1 MRNICVMNRATISLA
16 SLALLALS
24 GGVATAWAADDCKSR
39 GELDTNYCD
48 ENNDLVAEPPKD
60 KAKWKDPSTLVF
72 AYTPIEDPAVY
83 ANLFKGFTEY
93 LGACTQKKIV
103 YYTVQ
108 SNAAQIEA
116 MRSGRLHV
124 AGLASGE
131 TGFAVNLA
139 GAVPFAIKGNKDGP
153 RMYRQVVVVKK
164 ESTIKTIADLK
175 GRKVAHTA
183 PSSNSGHLAPLA
195 LFPKEGVTPGKD
207 YTILFSG
214 KHDQSLA
221 GVLKGDYEAA
231 PITSDIYD
239 RWIMR
244 GQMKA
249 DDTRII
255 YRSGTFPTSSFA
267 HAHDLTPVLADKIK
281 KCFFDYKFSA
291 EMQKEFLGDDRFL
304 PVDYKKDWELVRSV
318 AVASGTPYNRAQFDK
333 ENKKK

>member
-1 MRNICVMNRATISLA
+1 MPLRSLYRV
-16 SLALLALS
+16 LAAALI
-24 GGVATAWAADDCKSR
+24 VTPLTAFAADDCKNR

-48 ENNDLVAEPPKD
+48 EDKNLVAEAPKD
-60 KAKWKDPSTLVF
+60 KSKWKDPNTLVF

-93 LGACTQKKIV
+93 LAACTQKKVV

-116 MRSGRLHV
+116 MRSGRLHI

-164 ESTIKTIADLK
+164 DSPFKVLADLK
-175 GRKVAHTA
+175 GKKVAHTA

-195 LFPKEGVTPGKD
+195 LFPKEGITPGKD
-207 YTILFSG
+207 YNILFSG

-221 GVLKGDYEAA
+221 GVLKGDYDAA

-244 GQMKA
+244 GLMKA

-255 YRSGTFPTSSFA
+255 YRSGQFPTSAFA
-267 HAHDLTPVLADKIK
+267 HSHDLTPVLADKIK
-281 KCFFDYKFSA
+281 QCFFDYKFSA
-291 EMQKEFLGDDRFL
+291 ELQKEFLGDDRFL
-304 PVDYKKDWELVRSV
+304 PVDYKKDWELVRAV

-333 ENKKK
+333 ESAKTK

>member
-1 MRNICVMNRATISLA
+1 MRITC
-16 SLALLALS
+16 LS
-24 GGVATAWAADDCKSR
+24 GAIMVSLVLGASVARAADDCKNR
-39 GELDTNYCD
+39 GELDSNYCD
-48 ENNDLVAEPPKD
+48 EDKNLVAEPPKD
-60 KAKWKDPSTLVF
+60 KAKWKDPATLVF

-83 ANLFKGFTEY
+83 ANLFKSFTEY

-195 LFPKEGVTPGKD
+195 LFPKEGITPGKD
-207 YTILFSG
+207 YNILFSG

-221 GVLKGDYEAA
+221 GVLKGDYDAA

-267 HAHDLTPVLADKIK
+267 YAHDLAPALAEKIK
-281 KCFFDYKFSA
+281 KCFFDYKFSP

-304 PVDYKKDWELVRSV
+304 PVDYKKDWELVRAV

>member
-1 MRNICVMNRATISLA
+1 MKQKLPRTLRRSIVAALA
-16 SLALLALS
+16 IAPLCAY
-24 GGVATAWAADDCKSR
+24 AADDCKNR

-48 ENNDLVAEPPKD
+48 EDNNLVAEAPKD
-60 KAKWKDPSTLVF
+60 KSKWKDPNTLVF

-93 LGACTQKKIV
+93 LSTCTSKKVV
-103 YYTVQ
+103 YFTVQ

-139 GAVPFAIKGNKDGP
+139 GAVPFAIKGSKDGP

-164 ESTIKTIADLK
+164 DSTIKTIADLK

-183 PSSNSGHLAPLA
+183 PSRNSGHLAPLA

-207 YTILFSG
+207 YNIVFSG

-231 PITSDIYD
+231 PITSDIFD
-239 RWIMR
+239 RWVMR

-249 DDTRII
+249 DDVRII
-255 YRSGTFPTSSFA
+255 YRSGTFPTSAFA
-267 HAHDLTPVLADKIK
+267 HSHDLAPALSEKIK

-291 EMQKEFLGDDRFL
+291 ELQKEFLGDDRFL
-304 PVDYKKDWELVRSV
+304 PVDYKKDWELVRAV

-333 ENKKK
+333 ENAKKK

>member
-1 MRNICVMNRATISLA
+1 MNIARRT
-16 SLALLALS
+16 
-24 GGVATAWAADDCKSR
+24 ATAAATLAALAMTLGATTVAAADDCKSR
-39 GELDTNYCD
+39 GELDSNYCD
-48 ENNDLVAEPPKD
+48 ENGDLVAEPPKD
-60 KAKWKDPSTLVF
+60 KSKWKDPNTLVF

-83 ANLFKGFTEY
+83 QNLFKGFTDY
-93 LGACTQKKIV
+93 LAACTQKKVV

-153 RMYRQVVVVKK
+153 RLYRQVVVVKK
-164 ESTIKTIADLK
+164 DSPIRTIADLK
-175 GRKVAHTA
+175 GKKVAHTS

-195 LFPKEGVTPGKD
+195 LFPKEGITPGKD
-207 YTILFSG
+207 YNIVFSG

-221 GVLKGDYEAA
+221 GVLKGDYDAA

-239 RWIMR
+239 RWVMR

-249 DDTRII
+249 DDVRII
-255 YRSGTFPTSSFA
+255 YRSGTFPTSAFA
-267 HAHDLTPVLADKIK
+267 HSHDLAPALADKVK
-281 KCFFDYKFSA
+281 KCFFDYKFSP
-291 EMQKEFLGDDRFL
+291 ELQKEFLGDDRFL
-304 PVDYKKDWELVRSV
+304 PVDYKKDWELVRAV

-333 ENKKK
+333 ENAKKK

>member
-1 MRNICVMNRATISLA
+1 M
-16 SLALLALS
+16 
-24 GGVATAWAADDCKSR
+24 
-39 GELDTNYCD
+39 
-48 ENNDLVAEPPKD
+48 
-60 KAKWKDPSTLVF
+60 
-72 AYTPIEDPAVY
+72 
-83 ANLFKGFTEY
+83 
-93 LGACTQKKIV
+93 
-103 YYTVQ
+103 
-108 SNAAQIEA
+108 
-116 MRSGRLHV
+116 
-124 AGLASGE
+124 
-131 TGFAVNLA
+131 
-139 GAVPFAIKGNKDGP
+139 
-153 RMYRQVVVVKK
+153 VVKK

-207 YTILFSG
+207 YNILFSG

-267 HAHDLTPVLADKIK
+267 YAHDLSPVLADKIK

-291 EMQKEFLGDDRFL
+291 ELQKEFLGDDRFL
-304 PVDYKKDWELVRSV
+304 PVDYKKDWELVRAV

-333 ENKKK
+333 ENAKKK

>member
-1 MRNICVMNRATISLA
+1 MQLRFLHRAIA
-16 SLALLALS
+16 AIFM
-24 GGVATAWAADDCKSR
+24 VAPLTAFAADDCQNR
-39 GELDTNYCD
+39 GELDSNYCD
-48 ENNDLVAEPPKD
+48 EDKNLVAEAPKD
-60 KAKWKDPSTLVF
+60 KARWKDPNTLVF

-93 LGACTQKKIV
+93 LASCTQKKVV

-116 MRSGRLHV
+116 MRSGRLHI

-164 ESTIKTIADLK
+164 ESPFKVLADLK
-175 GRKVAHTA
+175 GKKVAHTA

-195 LFPKEGVTPGKD
+195 LFPKEGITPGKD
-207 YTILFSG
+207 YNILFSG

-221 GVLKGDYEAA
+221 GVLKGDYDAA

-255 YRSGTFPTSSFA
+255 YRSGQFPTSSFA
-267 HAHDLTPVLADKIK
+267 HSHDLTPVLAEKLK
-281 KCFFDYKFSA
+281 KCFFDYKFTA
-291 EMQKEFLGDDRFL
+291 ELQKEFLGDDRFL
-304 PVDYKKDWELVRSV
+304 PVDYKKDWELVRAV
-318 AVASGTPYNRAQFDK
+318 AAASGTPYNRAQFDK
-333 ENKKK
+333 ENAKKK

>member
-1 MRNICVMNRATISLA
+1 MRSVYLA
-16 SLALLALS
+16 SAVALS
-24 GGVATAWAADDCKSR
+24 LVSMLGSTAVHAADDCKSR

-48 ENNDLVAEPPKD
+48 EDNNLVAEAPKD

-93 LGACTQKKIV
+93 LGTCTQKKIV

-131 TGFAVNLA
+131 TGLAANLA

-153 RMYRQVVVVKK
+153 RMYRQFVVVKK
-164 ESTIKTIADLK
+164 ESNIKTIADLK

-207 YTILFSG
+207 YNIVFSG

-221 GVLKGDYEAA
+221 GVLKEDYEAA

-281 KCFFDYKFSA
+281 KCFFDYKFSP

-304 PVDYKKDWELVRSV
+304 PVDYKKDWKLVRGV
-318 AVASGTPYNRAQFDK
+318 ALASGTPYNRAQFDK
-333 ENKKK
+333 ENAKKK

>member
-1 MRNICVMNRATISLA
+1 MRTIYLA
-16 SLALLALS
+16 SVVSACMVFAS
-24 GGVATAWAADDCKSR
+24 TAASAADDCSNR
-39 GELDTNYCD
+39 GELDSNYCD
-48 ENNDLVAEPPKD
+48 EDKNLVAEPPKD
-60 KAKWKDPSTLVF
+60 PAKWKDPSTLVF

-153 RMYRQVVVVKK
+153 RLYRQVVVVKK
-164 ESTIKTIADLK
+164 ESTIKTLADLK

-244 GQMKA
+244 GQMKP

-267 HAHDLTPVLADKIK
+267 YAHDLTPVLAEKIK
-281 KCFFDYKFSA
+281 KCFFDYKFSP

-304 PVDYKKDWELVRSV
+304 PVDYKKDWELVRAV
-318 AVASGTPYNRAQFDK
+318 AVASGTPYNKAQFDK
-333 ENKKK
+333 ESKKK

>member
-1 MRNICVMNRATISLA
+1 MPIRSLYHA
-16 SLALLALS
+16 LAVVLIVTPL
-24 GGVATAWAADDCKSR
+24 TAYAADDCKYR

-48 ENNDLVAEPPKD
+48 EDKNMVAEAPKD
-60 KAKWKDPSTLVF
+60 KSKWKDPNTLVF
-72 AYTPIEDPAVY
+72 AYTPIEDPSVY
-83 ANLFKGFTEY
+83 ANLFKGFTDY
-93 LGACTQKKIV
+93 LAGCTQKKVV

-116 MRSGRLHV
+116 MRSGRLHI

-164 ESTIKTIADLK
+164 DSPFKTLADLK
-175 GRKVAHTA
+175 GKKVAHTS

-195 LFPKEGVTPGKD
+195 LFPKEGITPGKD

-221 GVLKGDYEAA
+221 GVLKGDYDAA

-255 YRSGTFPTSSFA
+255 YRSGQFPTSAFA
-267 HAHDLTPVLADKIK
+267 LSHDLTPVLADKIK
-281 KCFFDYKFSA
+281 KCFFDYKFSP

-318 AVASGTPYNRAQFDK
+318 AQASGTPYNRAQFDK
-333 ENKKK
+333 ENAKKK

>member
-1 MRNICVMNRATISLA
+1 MRTIYLGSAVALTLA
-16 SLALLALS
+16 MAPT
-24 GGVATAWAADDCKSR
+24 VASAADDCKSR

-60 KAKWKDPSTLVF
+60 KSKWKDPGTLVF

-207 YTILFSG
+207 YTIVFSG

-267 HAHDLTPVLADKIK
+267 YAHDLTPVLAEKIK
-281 KCFFDYKFSA
+281 KCFFDYKFSP

-304 PVDYKKDWELVRSV
+304 PVDYKKDWELVRAV
-318 AVASGTPYNRAQFDK
+318 AVASGTPYNRAQFDRDS
-333 ENKKK
+333 KKK

>member
-1 MRNICVMNRATISLA
+1 MRTIYLARVVASCVVFAATTTS
-16 SLALLALS
+16 
-24 GGVATAWAADDCKSR
+24 AADDCINR
-39 GELDTNYCD
+39 GELDSNYCD
-48 ENNDLVAEPPKD
+48 EDKNLVAEPPKD
-60 KAKWKDPSTLVF
+60 QAKWKDPSTLVF

-153 RMYRQVVVVKK
+153 RLYRQVVVVKK
-164 ESTIKTIADLK
+164 ESTIKTLADLK

-239 RWIMR
+239 RWILR

-267 HAHDLTPVLADKIK
+267 HAHDLTPVLAEKIK
-281 KCFFDYKFSA
+281 KCFFDYKFSP

-304 PVDYKKDWELVRSV
+304 PVDYKKDWELVRAV
-318 AVASGTPYNRAQFDK
+318 AVASGTPYNKAQFDK
-333 ENKKK
+333 ESKKK

>member
-1 MRNICVMNRATISLA
+1 MRITC
-16 SLALLALS
+16 LS
-24 GGVATAWAADDCKSR
+24 GAVVVSLVIGVSAAYAVDDCKNR
-39 GELDTNYCD
+39 GELDSNYCD
-48 ENNDLVAEPPKD
+48 EDKNLVAEAPKD

-267 HAHDLTPVLADKIK
+267 YAHDLTPVLAEKIK
-281 KCFFDYKFSA
+281 KCFFDYKFSP

-304 PVDYKKDWELVRSV
+304 PVDYKKDWELVRAV

>member
-1 MRNICVMNRATISLA
+1 MRTVYLVGAVALSLVSMLA
-16 SLALLALS
+16 S
-24 GGVATAWAADDCKSR
+24 TAAHAADDCKSR
-39 GELDTNYCD
+39 GELDANYCD
-48 ENNDLVAEPPKD
+48 EDNNLVAEAPKD

-93 LGACTQKKIV
+93 LGACTQKKII

-175 GRKVAHTA
+175 GRKIGRAH
-183 PSSNSGHLAPLA
+183 
-195 LFPKEGVTPGKD
+195 V
-207 YTILFSG
+207 
-214 KHDQSLA
+214 
-221 GVLKGDYEAA
+221 
-231 PITSDIYD
+231 
-239 RWIMR
+239 
-244 GQMKA
+244 
-249 DDTRII
+249 
-255 YRSGTFPTSSFA
+255 
-267 HAHDLTPVLADKIK
+267 
-281 KCFFDYKFSA
+281 
-291 EMQKEFLGDDRFL
+291 
-304 PVDYKKDWELVRSV
+304 
-318 AVASGTPYNRAQFDK
+318 
-333 ENKKK
+333 

>member
-1 MRNICVMNRATISLA
+1 MIQTRRAALA
-16 SLALLALS
+16 AAACATLALTF
-24 GGVATAWAADDCKSR
+24 GATAAAAADDCKSR
-39 GELDTNYCD
+39 GELDTIYCD
-48 ENNDLVAEPPKD
+48 DNGDMVAEPPKD
-60 KAKWKDPSTLVF
+60 KSKWKDPGTLVF

-83 ANLFKGFTEY
+83 QNLFKGFTDY
-93 LGACTQKKIV
+93 LSACTQKKVV

-164 ESTIKTIADLK
+164 DSPIKSLADLK
-175 GRKVAHTA
+175 GKKVAHTS

-207 YTILFSG
+207 YTIMFSG

-221 GVLKGDYEAA
+221 GVLKGDYDAA

-239 RWIMR
+239 RWVMR

-249 DDTRII
+249 DDVRII

-267 HAHDLTPVLADKIK
+267 YAHDLAPPLAEKIK
-281 KCFFDYKFSA
+281 KCFFDYKFSP
-291 EMQKEFLGDDRFL
+291 ELQKEFLGDDRFL
-304 PVDYKKDWELVRSV
+304 PVNYKKDWELVRAV

-333 ENKKK
+333 ENAKKK

>member
-1 MRNICVMNRATISLA
+1 MRIICLA
-16 SLALLALS
+16 SA
-24 GGVATAWAADDCKSR
+24 VTACLVFGSTTAHAADDCTNR
-39 GELDTNYCD
+39 GELDANYCD
-48 ENNDLVAEPPKD
+48 EDKNLVAEPPKD

-93 LGACTQKKIV
+93 LGVCTQKKIV

-153 RMYRQVVVVKK
+153 RLYRQVVVVKK
-164 ESTIKTIADLK
+164 ESAIKTLADLK

-267 HAHDLTPVLADKIK
+267 YAHDLTPVLAEKIK
-281 KCFFDYKFSA
+281 KCFFDYKFSP

-304 PVDYKKDWELVRSV
+304 PVDYKKDWELVRAV

-333 ENKKK
+333 ESKKK